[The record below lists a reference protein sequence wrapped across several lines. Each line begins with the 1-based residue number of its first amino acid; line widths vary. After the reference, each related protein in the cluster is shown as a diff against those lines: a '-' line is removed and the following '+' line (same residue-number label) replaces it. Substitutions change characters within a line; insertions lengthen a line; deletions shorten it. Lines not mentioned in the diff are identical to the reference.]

1 MQVERLGDARQQVR
15 QEACELLLNM
25 FSSLSAEYVLERLS
39 RFWTHRAWKVRHG
52 ILQTVAEAISS
63 GTPSIFASKSQTT
76 YLITQV
82 GIGSGFR
89 QHLCHPYGWATS
101 HTRF

>member
-15 QEACELLLNM
+15 QEACELLLTM
-25 FSSLSAEYVLERLS
+25 FSTLPAEYMLERLS

-63 GTPSIFASKSQTT
+63 GMPGIFASKTQTT

-82 GIGSGFR
+82 SKAIGSTGSR
-89 QHLCHPYGWATS
+89 QHVCFLRAVG
-101 HTRF
+101 HT